1 MIFALAYAMIA
12 SGLGWAVVFALGD
25 TLVPRAERVRLA
37 VVWFAMTLALFVAPN
52 ALIFFSFVTLLL
64 IVVGVRRETDR
75 LGMGLLVLF
84 SAPAS
89 GVAIYGLP
97 GINYLLVFTV
107 ALFVSVF
114 LFLPAAIKARRPARL
129 PGRGR
134 PGARGPVPLRGVDVA
149 VFSLFALMCL
159 QAFLRQPTFTA
170 GLRET
175 TQISF
180 GMLVPY
186 LAFSRTITTPER
198 LDRVLRIFVVAALVA
213 ACVGFFIAVRGWQ
226 FYDAPEARLFG
237 ETRAALSW
245 RLGLMRSGGPL
256 ASSPIGFG
264 TALMVAMAL
273 LTGLVHGHA
282 PSWRKYAPFVVLVLG
297 VLGTVARGPL
307 LGLGILAFAYALTR
321 PNAGG
326 RVFATL
332 FGGVAL
338 FVPLLLTPFGGQLL
352 NLVPGL
358 GSEAVA
364 EETIDYR
371 QDLLR
376 IGTRVALKDPLFG
389 SDDYLDDPDM
399 QTLVQGQGIVDIV
412 NTYLQWAL
420 DYGLVGLGLYVA
432 AVFGTMLELFRTT
445 RRLRAAE
452 HARMRAMTGAM
463 FAGLL
468 AFAVVAFTT
477 TSTSLFVT
485 TLTWTYLGL
494 CITQVRQ
501 ARAVLAAPPIRS
513 SASSDAAGAP
523 GTAQPDASRPGATE
537 PAAPE
542 PPLPGVRP
550 RPAVRPQPS
559 FGLQGASGTAL
570 PPGPRW

>member
-1 MIFALAYAMIA
+1 MIFPLAYAMIA

-25 TLVPRAERVRLA
+25 ALVPKAERVRLA
-37 VVWFAMTLALFVAPN
+37 VIWFAMTLALFVLPN
-52 ALIFFSFVTLLL
+52 AALFFGFVALML
-64 IVVGVRRETDR
+64 IVIALRRDVDR
-75 LGMGLLVLF
+75 LGAGLLLLF

-114 LFLPAAIKARRPARL
+114 LFLPAALKAGRPAALPGTARR
-129 PGRGR
+129 
-134 PGARGPVPLRGVDVA
+134 VPMRGVDLA
-149 VFSLFALMCL
+149 VFSLFGLMCL
-159 QAFLRQPTFTA
+159 LAFLRQPSFTS

-175 TQISF
+175 TQITF

-198 LDRVLRIFVVAALVA
+198 LDRVLRVFVVGAVVA

-226 FYDAPEARLFG
+226 FYDFVEARLFG
-237 ETRAALSW
+237 ETRAALTW

-256 ASSPIGFG
+256 ASSPIAFG

-273 LTGLVHGHA
+273 LIGLAHGQA
-282 PSWRKYAPFVVLVLG
+282 SSWRKYAPLAVLVLG

-307 LGLGILAFAYALTR
+307 LGLGIVAFGYALTQ

-326 RVFATL
+326 RVVATVL
-332 FGGVAL
+332 GGVAL
-338 FVPLLLTPFGGQLL
+338 FIPLLLTPFGGQLL
-352 NLVPGL
+352 SLVPGL
-358 GSEAVA
+358 GTATVA

-376 IGTRVALKDPLFG
+376 IGTRVALKNPLFG
-389 SDDYLDDPDM
+389 SDAYLDDPDM
-399 QTLVQGQGIVDIV
+399 QTLVQGQGIIDIV

-420 DYGLVGLGLYVA
+420 SYGLVGLALYVA
-432 AVFGTMLELFRTT
+432 AVFGTMLGLFRTA
-445 RRLRAAE
+445 RSLKAPEHARLRAL
-452 HARMRAMTGAM
+452 TGAM
-463 FAGLL
+463 FAGLF

-477 TSTSLFVT
+477 TSSSQFVT
-485 TLTWTYLGL
+485 MLTWGYLGL
-494 CITQVRQ
+494 CVTQLRQ
-501 ARAVLAAPPIRS
+501 ARAILAAPVARA
-513 SASSDAAGAP
+513 SADAPRAG
-523 GTAQPDASRPGATE
+523 D
-537 PAAPE
+537 PE
-542 PPLPGVRP
+542 PSPANPPPPGPRAPAVP
-550 RPAVRPQPS
+550 EAARPAPATGPQPS
-559 FGLQGASGTAL
+559 FGLQGASGAAL